1 MTIFLLRD
9 YHMSELFEG
18 YEGDTLDAQQ
28 LKQDNINHKLTSI
41 GSLEAFTAAMAA
53 TPVDRKQRTKMMRD
67 PTIPA
72 RHMYYQKPSTK
83 HKEQVRSSIDWLLLH
98 ADELP
103 PELNM
108 EKNCAPR
115 GVVAR
120 DITVNVGS
128 VESREADAAIQDASR
143 EDASVGLFYMEGIS
157 AYKGRTAAFFEALR
171 NPNLRGDMHRRG
183 LSDAQVQLY
192 LGEVQAEAYRKYAE
206 HKAYMLR
213 WRGMQEFR
221 GVTRAIEEEAKGVK
235 LSKAQS
241 NAKDMPSQERL
252 NELLSYDPET
262 GTLVRAIAQRG
273 VTKGSAAYTVRKDGK
288 LKTRVDYGL
297 FATAR
302 VVYMLVTGIDPKE
315 ATIHCINGDLSDLRW
330 DNLML
335 ETTSNAVSGSGVRD
349 RERLEYDTKY
359 RARIK
364 ISGKEI
370 RVGDFDTEEEAEA
383 AKSLFIKTLKRSD
396 TPSGP

>member
-1 MTIFLLRD
+1 MN
-9 YHMSELFEG
+9 SELFEG
-18 YEGDTLDAQQ
+18 YDGDAIDSQQ

-41 GSLEAFTAAMAA
+41 GNLRGFTAAMAS
-53 TPVDRKQRTKMMRD
+53 TPVDRKERTRMMRD
-67 PTIPA
+67 PKIPA
-72 RHMYYQKPSTK
+72 RRMFYRKPSNMGK
-83 HKEQVRSSIDWLLLH
+83 DQVQDCIDWLNLH
-98 ADELP
+98 KADLPAELDT
-103 PELNM
+103 ESGESNS
-108 EKNCAPR
+108 PR
-115 GVVAR
+115 NLE
-120 DITVNVGS
+120 INIGS
-128 VESREADAAIQDASR
+128 VESREADRAIQDASR

-171 NPNLRGDMHRRG
+171 NPNLRGYMHTRG

-221 GVTRAIEEEAKGVK
+221 GVTRAIEEEAKGVT

-262 GTLVRAIAQRG
+262 GTLVWATARRG
-273 VTKGSAAYTVRKDGK
+273 VRRGSRAYTVRKDNGK
-288 LKTRVDYGL
+288 VLTRVDSGL

-302 VVYMLVTGIDPKE
+302 VVYTLVTGIDPKE

-335 ETTSNAVSGSGVRD
+335 ETTSNVVMSSSAED
-349 RERLEYDTKY
+349 RARLGYDTKY
-359 RARIK
+359 RARVMV
-364 ISGKEI
+364 SGKAI
-370 RVGDFDTEEEAEA
+370 RIGDFDTEEEAES
-383 AKSLFIKTLKRSD
+383 AKSLFIKTLKRQH
-396 TPSGP
+396 TPLAP

>member
-1 MTIFLLRD
+1 
-9 YHMSELFEG
+9 MSELFEG
-18 YEGDTLDAQQ
+18 YEGDTLDSQQ

-72 RHMYYQKPSTK
+72 RHMYYRKPSTK

-241 NAKDMPSQERL
+241 NAKGMPSQERL

-262 GTLVRAIAQRG
+262 GTLVWAAARSGVRRG
-273 VTKGSAAYTVRKDGK
+273 SRAYTVRKDGK
-288 LKTRVDYGL
+288 LKTRVDGGDFSASRL
-297 FATAR
+297 
-302 VVYMLVTGIDPKE
+302 VYMLVTGIDPKE

-335 ETTSNAVSGSGVRD
+335 ETTSNAVSSTGVADRD
-349 RERLEYDTKY
+349 RLHYDTKY
-359 RARIK
+359 RAEVR
-364 ISGKEI
+364 ISGKLHV
-370 RVGDFDTEEEAEA
+370 VGYFDTEEEAEA
-383 AKSLFIKTLKRSD
+383 AKSLFIKTLKRGS
-396 TPSGP
+396 TPSHP

>member
-1 MTIFLLRD
+1 MN
-9 YHMSELFEG
+9 SELFEG
-18 YEGDTLDAQQ
+18 YDGDAIDSQQ

-41 GSLEAFTAAMAA
+41 GNLRGFTATMAA
-53 TPVDRKQRTKMMRD
+53 TPVDRKERTKMMRD
-67 PTIPA
+67 PKIPA
-72 RHMYYQKPSTK
+72 RRMFYRKPSNMG
-83 HKEQVRSSIDWLLLH
+83 KEQAQDCIDWLNLH
-98 ADELP
+98 RSELP
-103 PELNM
+103 EEL
-108 EKNCAPR
+108 ETEQGQHR
-115 GVVAR
+115 GVLSA
-120 DITVNVGS
+120 ICIGVGK
-128 VESREADAAIQDASR
+128 VENREVDKAIEDASR

-171 NPNLRGDMHRRG
+171 NPNLRGYMHKRG

-221 GVTRAIEEEAKGVK
+221 GVTRAIEEEAKGVT

-262 GTLVRAIAQRG
+262 GTLVWAVARG
-273 VTKGSAAYTVRKDGK
+273 RSAKGTEAYTVRKDGK
-288 LKTRVDYGL
+288 LKTQVDGGL
-297 FATAR
+297 FSTTR
-302 VVYMLVTGIDPKE
+302 VVYTLVTGIDPKE

-335 ETTSNAVSGSGVRD
+335 ETTSNVVMSSSAED
-349 RERLEYDTKY
+349 RARLGYDTKY
-359 RARIK
+359 RARVMV
-364 ISGKEI
+364 SGKAI
-370 RVGDFDTEEEAEA
+370 RIGDFDTEEEAES
-383 AKSLFIKTLKRSD
+383 AKSLFIKTLKRQH
-396 TPSGP
+396 TPLAP

>member
-1 MTIFLLRD
+1 MN
-9 YHMSELFEG
+9 SELFEG
-18 YEGDTLDAQQ
+18 YDGDTLDSQQ

-41 GSLEAFTAAMAA
+41 GNLRGFTAAMAA

-72 RHMYYQKPSTK
+72 RHMYYRKPSNMGK
-83 HKEQVRSSIDWLLLH
+83 DQAQDCIDWLH
-98 ADELP
+98 MHKAELP
-103 PELNM
+103 SELDTESGESNS
-108 EKNCAPR
+108 PR
-115 GVVAR
+115 NVE
-120 DITVNVGS
+120 INVGS
-128 VESREADAAIQDASR
+128 VESREADKAIEDASR

-157 AYKGRTAAFFEALR
+157 AYRGRTAAFFEALR

-192 LGEVQAEAYRKYAE
+192 LGEVQAEAYRTYAE

>member
-1 MTIFLLRD
+1 MN
-9 YHMSELFEG
+9 SELFEG

-28 LKQDNINHKLTSI
+28 LKQDNVNHKLTSI
-41 GSLEAFTAAMAA
+41 GNLRGFTAAMAA

-72 RHMYYQKPSTK
+72 RHMYYRKPSNMGK
-83 HKEQVRSSIDWLLLH
+83 DQAQECIDWLNMH
-98 ADELP
+98 KAELP
-103 PELNM
+103 SELDTESGESNS
-108 EKNCAPR
+108 PR
-115 GVVAR
+115 NVE
-120 DITVNVGS
+120 INVGS

-183 LSDAQVQLY
+183 LSDAKVQLY
-192 LGEVQAEAYRKYAE
+192 LGGVQAEAYRKYSE

-262 GTLVRAIAQRG
+262 GTLVWAAARSGVRRG
-273 VTKGSAAYTVRKDGK
+273 SRAYTVRKDGK
-288 LKTRVDYGL
+288 IKTRVDGGDFSASRL
-297 FATAR
+297 
-302 VVYMLVTGIDPKE
+302 VYMLVTGIDPKD
-315 ATIHCINGDLSDLRW
+315 ATIHCINGDLSDLSW

-335 ETTSNAVSGSGVRD
+335 ETTSNVAMGSSAED
-349 RERLEYDTKY
+349 RTRLDYDTKY
-359 RARIK
+359 RARVMV
-364 ISGKEI
+364 SGKAI
-370 RVGDFDTEEEAEA
+370 RIGDFDTEEEAES
-383 AKSLFIKTLKRSD
+383 AKSLFIKTLKLGS
-396 TPSGP
+396 TPLAP

>member
-1 MTIFLLRD
+1 MN
-9 YHMSELFEG
+9 SELFEG
-18 YEGDTLDAQQ
+18 YDGDTLDSQQ

-41 GSLEAFTAAMAA
+41 GNLRGFTAAMAS

-72 RHMYYQKPSTK
+72 RHMYYRKPSNMGK
-83 HKEQVRSSIDWLLLH
+83 DQAQDCIDWLH
-98 ADELP
+98 MHKAELP
-103 PELNM
+103 SELDTESGESNS
-108 EKNCAPR
+108 PR
-115 GVVAR
+115 NVE
-120 DITVNVGS
+120 INVGS
-128 VESREADAAIQDASR
+128 VESREADKAIEDASR

-273 VTKGSAAYTVRKDGK
+273 VTKGSVAYTVRKDGK

-302 VVYMLVTGIDPKE
+302 VVYMLVTGIDPKD

-335 ETTSNAVSGSGVRD
+335 ETTSNAVSSTGVTD
-349 RERLEYDTKY
+349 KERLNYDTKY
-359 RARIK
+359 RARVK
-364 ISGKEI
+364 ISGRETVI
-370 RVGDFDTEEEAEA
+370 GDFDTEEEAEA
-383 AKSLFIKTLKRSD
+383 AKSLFIKTLKRQH
-396 TPSGP
+396 TPSVP

>member
-1 MTIFLLRD
+1 MN
-9 YHMSELFEG
+9 SELFEG

-28 LKQDNINHKLTSI
+28 LKQDNINHRLTSI
-41 GSLEAFTAAMAA
+41 GNLRGFTAAMAS

-72 RHMYYQKPSTK
+72 RHMYYRKPSNMGK
-83 HKEQVRSSIDWLLLH
+83 DQAQDCIDWLH
-98 ADELP
+98 MHKAELP
-103 PELNM
+103 AELDTESGESNS
-108 EKNCAPR
+108 PR
-115 GVVAR
+115 NVE
-120 DITVNVGS
+120 INVGS
-128 VESREADAAIQDASR
+128 VESREADKAIEDASR

-262 GTLVRAIAQRG
+262 GTLVWAAARSGVRRG
-273 VTKGSAAYTVRKDGK
+273 SRAYTVRKDGK
-288 LKTRVDYGL
+288 LKTRVDGGDFSASRL
-297 FATAR
+297 
-302 VVYMLVTGIDPKE
+302 VYMLVTGIDPKD
-315 ATIHCINGDLSDLRW
+315 ATIHCINGDLSDLSW

-335 ETTSNAVSGSGVRD
+335 ETTSNVVMGSSAED
-349 RERLEYDTKY
+349 RTRLDYDTKY
-359 RARIK
+359 RARVMV
-364 ISGKEI
+364 SGKAI
-370 RVGDFDTEEEAEA
+370 RIGDFDTEEEAES
-383 AKSLFIKTLKRSD
+383 AKSLFIKTLKRGS
-396 TPSGP
+396 TPLAP

>member
-1 MTIFLLRD
+1 MN
-9 YHMSELFEG
+9 SELFEG

-28 LKQDNINHKLTSI
+28 LKQDNVNHKLTSI
-41 GSLEAFTAAMAA
+41 GNLRGFTAAMAA

-72 RHMYYQKPSTK
+72 RHMYYRKPSNMGK
-83 HKEQVRSSIDWLLLH
+83 DQAQECIDWLNMH
-98 ADELP
+98 KAELP
-103 PELNM
+103 SELDTESGESNS
-108 EKNCAPR
+108 PR
-115 GVVAR
+115 NVE
-120 DITVNVGS
+120 INVGS

-183 LSDAQVQLY
+183 LSDAKVQLY
-192 LGEVQAEAYRKYAE
+192 LGGVQAEAYRKYSE

-262 GTLVRAIAQRG
+262 GTLVWAAARSGVRRG
-273 VTKGSAAYTVRKDGK
+273 SRAYTVRKDGK
-288 LKTRVDYGL
+288 IKTRVDGGDFSASRL
-297 FATAR
+297 
-302 VVYMLVTGIDPKE
+302 VYMLVTGIDPKD
-315 ATIHCINGDLSDLRW
+315 ATIHCINGDMSDLSW

-335 ETTSNAVSGSGVRD
+335 ETTSNVVMGSSAED
-349 RERLEYDTKY
+349 RTRLDYDTKY
-359 RARIK
+359 RARVMV
-364 ISGKEI
+364 SGKAI
-370 RVGDFDTEEEAEA
+370 RIGDFDTEEEAEA
-383 AKSLFIKTLKRSD
+383 AKSLFIKTLKRQH
-396 TPSGP
+396 TPLAP

>member
-1 MTIFLLRD
+1 MN
-9 YHMSELFEG
+9 SELFEG
-18 YEGDTLDAQQ
+18 YEGDTLDSQQ
-28 LKQDNINHKLTSI
+28 LKQDNINHRLTSI
-41 GSLEAFTAAMAA
+41 GNLRGFTAAMAS

-72 RHMYYQKPSTK
+72 RHMYYRKPSNMGK
-83 HKEQVRSSIDWLLLH
+83 DQAQGCIDWLNMH
-98 ADELP
+98 KSELP
-103 PELNM
+103 EEL
-108 EKNCAPR
+108 ETEQGQQR
-115 GVVAR
+115 GVLSA
-120 DITVNVGS
+120 ICIGVGS
-128 VESREADAAIQDASR
+128 VESREADKAIEDASR

-171 NPNLRGDMHRRG
+171 DPNLRGDMHRRG
-183 LSDAQVQLY
+183 LSDAKVQLY
-192 LGEVQAEAYRKYAE
+192 LGEVQAKAYRKYAE

-262 GTLVRAIAQRG
+262 GTLVWAAARSGVRRG
-273 VTKGSAAYTVRKDGK
+273 SRAYTVRKDGK
-288 LKTRVDYGL
+288 LKTRVDGGDFSASRL
-297 FATAR
+297 
-302 VVYMLVTGIDPKE
+302 VYMLVTGIDPKE

-335 ETTSNAVSGSGVRD
+335 ETTSNAVSSTGVADRD
-349 RERLEYDTKY
+349 RLHYDTKY
-359 RARIK
+359 RAEVR
-364 ISGKEI
+364 ISGKLHV
-370 RVGDFDTEEEAEA
+370 VGYFDTEEEAEA
-383 AKSLFIKTLKRSD
+383 AKSLFIKTLKRQH
-396 TPSGP
+396 TPSHP

>member
-1 MTIFLLRD
+1 
-9 YHMSELFEG
+9 
-18 YEGDTLDAQQ
+18 
-28 LKQDNINHKLTSI
+28 
-41 GSLEAFTAAMAA
+41 
-53 TPVDRKQRTKMMRD
+53 
-67 PTIPA
+67 
-72 RHMYYQKPSTK
+72 
-83 HKEQVRSSIDWLLLH
+83 
-98 ADELP
+98 
-103 PELNM
+103 
-108 EKNCAPR
+108 
-115 GVVAR
+115 
-120 DITVNVGS
+120 
-128 VESREADAAIQDASR
+128 
-143 EDASVGLFYMEGIS
+143 
-157 AYKGRTAAFFEALR
+157 AAFFEALR
-171 NPNLRGDMHRRG
+171 NPNLRGDMHSRG

-273 VTKGSAAYTVRKDGK
+273 VTKGSVAYTVRKDGK
-288 LKTRVDYGL
+288 LKTRVDGGL

-302 VVYMLVTGIDPKE
+302 VVYMLVTGIDPKD

-335 ETTSNAVSGSGVRD
+335 ETTSNAVSSTGVAD
-349 RERLEYDTKY
+349 R
-359 RARIK
+359 
-364 ISGKEI
+364 
-370 RVGDFDTEEEAEA
+370 
-383 AKSLFIKTLKRSD
+383 
-396 TPSGP
+396 

>member
-72 RHMYYQKPSTK
+72 RHMYYRKPSTK

-273 VTKGSAAYTVRKDGK
+273 VTKGSVAYTVRKDGK
-288 LKTRVDYGL
+288 LKTRADGGL

-335 ETTSNAVSGSGVRD
+335 ETTSNAVSSTGVTD
-349 RERLEYDTKY
+349 KERLNYDTKY
-359 RARIK
+359 RARVK
-364 ISGKEI
+364 ISGRETV
-370 RVGDFDTEEEAEA
+370 VGDFDTEEEAEA

-396 TPSGP
+396 TPSVP

>member
-1 MTIFLLRD
+1 MN
-9 YHMSELFEG
+9 SELFEG
-18 YEGDTLDAQQ
+18 YDGDTLDSQQ
-28 LKQDNINHKLTSI
+28 LKQDNVNHKLTSI
-41 GSLEAFTAAMAA
+41 GNLRGFTAAMAA

-72 RHMYYQKPSTK
+72 RHMYYRKPSNMGK
-83 HKEQVRSSIDWLLLH
+83 NQAQDCIDWLNMH
-98 ADELP
+98 KSELP
-103 PELNM
+103 EEL
-108 EKNCAPR
+108 ETEQGQHR
-115 GVVAR
+115 GVLSA
-120 DITVNVGS
+120 ICIGVGK
-128 VESREADAAIQDASR
+128 VENREADKAIEDASR

-262 GTLVRAIAQRG
+262 GTLVRAIAASG
-273 VTKGSAAYTVRKDGK
+273 VKRGSAAYTITSKGTLRTTVDGGK
-288 LKTRVDYGL
+288 YLT
-297 FATAR
+297 TR
-302 VVYMLVTGIDPKE
+302 VVYMLVTGIDPKD

-335 ETTSNAVSGSGVRD
+335 ETTSNAVSSSGVADRD
-349 RERLEYDTKY
+349 RLHYDTKY
-359 RARIK
+359 RAEVR
-364 ISGKEI
+364 ISGKLHV
-370 RVGDFDTEEEAEA
+370 VGYFDTEEEAEA
-383 AKSLFIKTLKRSD
+383 AKSLFIKTLKRGGH
-396 TPSGP
+396 PSHP